1 MAHDLDGFEVSDL
14 HDRIAKA
21 LGWSMRDAQSLSMQ
35 SLRDLVRPVDPDLAR
50 EMDYVIQS
58 GAYVRGASASTRRP
72 KRRHHAAVGGGGT
85 KIWQRD
91 DWKDPGAVE
100 PLKYSWKLVRPHVR
114 EDEVDGWL
122 EIYRRD
128 HPGVALVAATAKPR
142 GKKGPKIIR
151 GPGSEY

>member
-1 MAHDLDGFEVSDL
+1 MSDL

-21 LGWSMRDAQSLSMQ
+21 LGWSTRDVQSLSMQ

-50 EMDYVIQS
+50 EMDYAIQS
-58 GAYVRGASASTRRP
+58 GAYVRGESGPT
-72 KRRHHAAVGGGGT
+72 KRRRRDHATTGGGGT

-91 DWKDPGAVE
+91 DWKAPGAAE
-100 PLKYSWKLVRPHVR
+100 PIKYSWKLVRPYVR
-114 EDEVDGWL
+114 DDEIDEWL

-128 HPGVALVAATAKPR
+128 HPGVVFVASPTKPR
-142 GKKGPKIIR
+142 AKRGPKIIR